1 MSREL
6 RTVKMKKSSGGIKK
20 SFTNKK
26 FKSGAYSSFITILVI
41 AIVVVVNLVFGK
53 LDLSS
58 DLSSNSLFTLSKDT
72 KKALKSA
79 KNSVTLYY
87 LVTDGKETEYIEK
100 VLDQYPKAS
109 SKVKL
114 KKIDPVVNPGFASK
128 YLSESEA
135 GSVAQ
140 NDVIVVNDST
150 KNSSYVQSTDM
161 YYSNTD
167 YSSYTQSSGEYYL
180 DVEGKITSAIQ
191 KVLAEKKT
199 KMYVLKGHDELEVGT
214 TMSTSFSKMN
224 IDTDEL
230 TLYSEDKVPSDCDI
244 LLINGATKD
253 ISKEEKNKILS
264 KKVASAKELEK
275 EILEK
280 AEIEAKSKKERVIS
294 GAKLKA
300 RNEKLAAKQEVIEEV
315 FSKSVETLCK
325 LNDREF
331 VKFIKDSI
339 LSLNIDGD
347 ETLILNEDGNK
358 IVSKEVVAEI
368 NAELKAKGLKGEIKI
383 SETIGSFRGGFILEK
398 GGVEINNTFES
409 LVDSLKDQ
417 LEFEVAKVL
426 FN

>member
-1 MSREL
+1 MS
-6 RTVKMKKSSGGIKK
+6 
-20 SFTNKK
+20 
-26 FKSGAYSSFITILVI
+26 
-41 AIVVVVNLVFGK
+41 VN
-53 LDLSS
+53 
-58 DLSSNSLFTLSKDT
+58 N
-72 KKALKSA
+72 
-79 KNSVTLYY
+79 
-87 LVTDGKETEYIEK
+87 
-100 VLDQYPKAS
+100 
-109 SKVKL
+109 
-114 KKIDPVVNPGFASK
+114 
-128 YLSESEA
+128 
-135 GSVAQ
+135 
-140 NDVIVVNDST
+140 
-150 KNSSYVQSTDM
+150 
-161 YYSNTD
+161 
-167 YSSYTQSSGEYYL
+167 
-180 DVEGKITSAIQ
+180 ITSKILRDAEGRKESI
-191 KVLAEKKT
+191 LATAE
-199 KMYVLKGHDELEVGT
+199 
-214 TMSTSFSKMN
+214 
-224 IDTDEL
+224 
-230 TLYSEDKVPSDCDI
+230 
-244 LLINGATKD
+244 
-253 ISKEEKNKILS
+253 EEKNKILS

-300 RNEKLAAKQEVIEEV
+300 RNQKLAAKQEVIEEV

-347 ETLILNEDGNK
+347 ETLILNENGNK

>member
-1 MSREL
+1 MS
-6 RTVKMKKSSGGIKK
+6 
-20 SFTNKK
+20 
-26 FKSGAYSSFITILVI
+26 
-41 AIVVVVNLVFGK
+41 VN
-53 LDLSS
+53 
-58 DLSSNSLFTLSKDT
+58 N
-72 KKALKSA
+72 
-79 KNSVTLYY
+79 
-87 LVTDGKETEYIEK
+87 
-100 VLDQYPKAS
+100 
-109 SKVKL
+109 
-114 KKIDPVVNPGFASK
+114 
-128 YLSESEA
+128 
-135 GSVAQ
+135 
-140 NDVIVVNDST
+140 
-150 KNSSYVQSTDM
+150 
-161 YYSNTD
+161 
-167 YSSYTQSSGEYYL
+167 
-180 DVEGKITSAIQ
+180 ITSKILRDAEGRKESI
-191 KVLAEKKT
+191 LATAE
-199 KMYVLKGHDELEVGT
+199 
-214 TMSTSFSKMN
+214 
-224 IDTDEL
+224 
-230 TLYSEDKVPSDCDI
+230 
-244 LLINGATKD
+244 
-253 ISKEEKNKILS
+253 EEKNKILS

-358 IVSKEVVAEI
+358 IVPKEVVAEI

-409 LVDSLKDQ
+409 PVDSLKDQ

>member
-1 MSREL
+1 MS
-6 RTVKMKKSSGGIKK
+6 
-20 SFTNKK
+20 
-26 FKSGAYSSFITILVI
+26 
-41 AIVVVVNLVFGK
+41 VN
-53 LDLSS
+53 
-58 DLSSNSLFTLSKDT
+58 N
-72 KKALKSA
+72 
-79 KNSVTLYY
+79 
-87 LVTDGKETEYIEK
+87 
-100 VLDQYPKAS
+100 
-109 SKVKL
+109 
-114 KKIDPVVNPGFASK
+114 
-128 YLSESEA
+128 
-135 GSVAQ
+135 
-140 NDVIVVNDST
+140 
-150 KNSSYVQSTDM
+150 
-161 YYSNTD
+161 
-167 YSSYTQSSGEYYL
+167 
-180 DVEGKITSAIQ
+180 ITSKILRDAEGRKESI
-191 KVLAEKKT
+191 LATAE
-199 KMYVLKGHDELEVGT
+199 
-214 TMSTSFSKMN
+214 
-224 IDTDEL
+224 
-230 TLYSEDKVPSDCDI
+230 
-244 LLINGATKD
+244 
-253 ISKEEKNKILS
+253 EEKNKILS

-275 EILEK
+275 
-280 AEIEAKSKKERVIS
+280 EIEAKSKKERVIS